1 MSSDMLFVCNMA
13 IFKFHEESLNGK
25 VFKSIS
31 IFTTTDF
38 KIDLTLYL
46 LWLMIMFRNIETY
59 SIALKRSLRGWNHE
73 KKVGISGILEIVK
86 LATGSWYFY
95 LLNFVFLLKV
105 YKNWV
110 LWSPC
115 TTFFRSKKNLWQDHM
130 LDSHKVDNGEE
141 ADVNS

>member
-1 MSSDMLFVCNMA
+1 MLFVSNMA

-59 SIALKRSLRGWNHE
+59 SIALKRSLRG
-73 KKVGISGILEIVK
+73 
-86 LATGSWYFY
+86 
-95 LLNFVFLLKV
+95 
-105 YKNWV
+105 
-110 LWSPC
+110 
-115 TTFFRSKKNLWQDHM
+115 
-130 LDSHKVDNGEE
+130 
-141 ADVNS
+141 